1 MGKGIIM
8 KYNEMKEK
16 HQKLIDELPLKF
28 AFSDEQF
35 EKAMIELELTKEDTD
50 KVIGIGGGGFCLP
63 ETVDKLIEYYKQ
75 FEKEETKAFKDDDFL
90 RSAFEYE
97 LANHEYIITYE
108 LEDTLRALNISKEE
122 YNKNERYKKIMKE
135 AIKNYEKEMEKYGW

>member
-1 MGKGIIM
+1 M
-8 KYNEMKEK
+8 KYNEMKER

-35 EKAMIELELTKEDTD
+35 EKAMIELGLTKKDTD
-50 KVIGIGGGGFCLP
+50 KVVGIGGGGFCLP
-63 ETVDKLIEYYKQ
+63 ETADKLIEYYKQ
-75 FEKEETKAFKDDDFL
+75 FEKEEAKAFKDDDFL

>member
-1 MGKGIIM
+1 M
-8 KYNEMKEK
+8 KYNEMKER

-35 EKAMIELELTKEDTD
+35 EKAMIELGLTKKDTD
-50 KVIGIGGGGFCLP
+50 KVVGIGGGGFCLP
-63 ETVDKLIEYYKQ
+63 ETADKLIKYYKQ
-75 FEKEETKAFKDDDFL
+75 FEKEEAKAFKDDDFL

-108 LEDTLRALNISKEE
+108 LEDTLRALNISKKE

>member
-1 MGKGIIM
+1 M
-8 KYNEMKEK
+8 KYNEMKER

-35 EKAMIELELTKEDTD
+35 EKAMIELGLTKEDTD
-50 KVIGIGGGGFCLP
+50 KVVGIGGGGFCLP
-63 ETVDKLIEYYKQ
+63 ETADKLIEYYKQ
-75 FEKEETKAFKDDDFL
+75 FEKEETEAFKNDDFL
-90 RSAFEYE
+90 RNAFEYE

-135 AIKNYEKEMEKYGW
+135 AIKNYEKEMEKCGW

>member
-1 MGKGIIM
+1 M
-8 KYNEMKEK
+8 KYNEMKER

-35 EKAMIELELTKEDTD
+35 EKAMIELGLTKEDTD
-50 KVIGIGGGGFCLP
+50 KVVGIGGGGFCLP
-63 ETVDKLIEYYKQ
+63 ETADKLIEYYKQ
-75 FEKEETKAFKDDDFL
+75 FEKEEAKAFKDDDFL

>member
-1 MGKGIIM
+1 M
-8 KYNEMKEK
+8 KYNEMKER

-35 EKAMIELELTKEDTD
+35 EKAMIELGLTKKDTD
-50 KVIGIGGGGFCLP
+50 KVVGIGGGGFCLP
-63 ETVDKLIEYYKQ
+63 ETADKLIEYYKQ
-75 FEKEETKAFKDDDFL
+75 FEKEEAKAFKDDDFL

-108 LEDTLRALNISKEE
+108 LEDTLRALNISKKE

>member
-1 MGKGIIM
+1 M
-8 KYNEMKEK
+8 KYNEMKER

-35 EKAMIELELTKEDTD
+35 EKAMIELGLTKEDTD
-50 KVIGIGGGGFCLP
+50 KVVGIGGGGFCLP
-63 ETVDKLIEYYKQ
+63 KTADKLIEYYKQ
-75 FEKEETKAFKDDDFL
+75 FEKEEAKAFKDDDFL

-135 AIKNYEKEMEKYGW
+135 AIKNYEKELEKYGW

>member
-1 MGKGIIM
+1 M
-8 KYNEMKEK
+8 KYNEMKER

-35 EKAMIELELTKEDTD
+35 EKAMIELGLTKEDTD
-50 KVIGIGGGGFCLP
+50 KVVGIGGGGFCLP
-63 ETVDKLIEYYKQ
+63 ETADKLIEYYKQ
-75 FEKEETKAFKDDDFL
+75 FEKEEAKAFKGDDFL
-90 RSAFEYE
+90 RNAFEYE

-135 AIKNYEKEMEKYGW
+135 AIKNYEKEMGKYGW

>member
-1 MGKGIIM
+1 M
-8 KYNEMKEK
+8 KYNEMKER

-35 EKAMIELELTKEDTD
+35 EKAMIELGLTKEDTD
-50 KVIGIGGGGFCLP
+50 KVVGIGGGGFCLP
-63 ETVDKLIEYYKQ
+63 ETADKLIEYYKQ
-75 FEKEETKAFKDDDFL
+75 FEKEEAKAFKDDDFL

-135 AIKNYEKEMEKYGW
+135 AIKNYEKELEKYGW

>member
-1 MGKGIIM
+1 M
-8 KYNEMKEK
+8 KYNEMKER

-35 EKAMIELELTKEDTD
+35 EKAMIELGLTKEDTD
-50 KVIGIGGGGFCLP
+50 KVVGIGGGGFCLP
-63 ETVDKLIEYYKQ
+63 ETADKLIEYYKQ
-75 FEKEETKAFKDDDFL
+75 FEKEEAKAFKDDDFL

-135 AIKNYEKEMEKYGW
+135 AIKNYEKELEKFM